1 MKNETI
7 NFILICIVYF
17 SIGLIFAGNYVQD
30 KTVKITQDTLETL
43 IKIEMVTA
51 KQFSNLED
59 RVDRLDRM
67 NNNRF
72 SSNGN

>member
-7 NFILICIVYF
+7 NFILICVAYF
-17 SIGLIFAGNYVQD
+17 SLGLILAGNYVQD
-30 KTVKITQDTLETL
+30 KTIKITQDTLETL
-43 IKIEMVTA
+43 IKIEMVTE
-51 KQFSNLED
+51 KQFSNLQD

-72 SSNGN
+72 SQR

>member
-7 NFILICIVYF
+7 NFILICITYF

-30 KTVKITQDTLETL
+30 KTIKITQDTLETL
-43 IKIEMVTA
+43 IKIEMVTE
-51 KQFSNLED
+51 KQFSNLQD

>member
-30 KTVKITQDTLETL
+30 KTIKITQDTLETL

-67 NNNRF
+67 NKNRF
-72 SSNGN
+72 SSNER

>member
-30 KTVKITQDTLETL
+30 KTIKITQDTLETL
-43 IKIEMVTA
+43 IKIEMVTE
-51 KQFSNLED
+51 KQFSNLQD

-72 SSNGN
+72 SSNER

>member
-7 NFILICIVYF
+7 NSILVCIAYF

-30 KTVKITQDTLETL
+30 KTIKITQDTLETL

-67 NNNRF
+67 DKNRF
-72 SSNGN
+72 SSNEH